1 VPKEKMF
8 PQKKMFL
15 RRKKGVDKRMW
26 PKGEDGPKDNSLGRR
41 WCRNPT
47 LKECEDETHTPKIG
61 A

>member
-1 VPKEKMF
+1 MF

-41 WCRNPT
+41 WCRNPI

>member
-1 VPKEKMF
+1 
-8 PQKKMFL
+8 
-15 RRKKGVDKRMW
+15 MW

-41 WCRNPT
+41 WCRNPI